1 MTPKELMRVIVR
13 TEQEARNTYDA
24 ALAEE
29 SAFSSELEKEKA
41 QLREEIQKKAEKKA
55 EQIQADAAKRA
66 DAEIQRLDARL
77 EREMNRAK
85 DLFENNQEA
94 LMEKVFRIV
103 VGLDG

>member
-1 MTPKELMRVIVR
+1 MTPKELMRMIVQ
-13 TEQEARNTYDA
+13 TEQEARNTYEA

-29 SAFSSELEKEKA
+29 NTFSSELETEKA
-41 QLREEIQKKAEKKA
+41 KLREEIQKKAEEKA
-55 EQIQADAAKRA
+55 EQIHADAAKRA
-66 DAEIQRLDARL
+66 DEEIQRLDARL

-94 LMEKVFRIV
+94 LVEKIFRIV